1 MKNNFLKIILIFFF
15 LLISSELFA
24 EELKIS
30 SSEIN
35 LDKKEFK
42 LTLKGNVKA
51 VDKNSNSLET
61 EEAEYFKKKD
71 LLNSLGPTIIK
82 TSQSYIFESKN
93 VIFDNK
99 NKIIKS
105 DFETKIIDPDGNIFM
120 VEMFN
125 YNSINNIFFSKG
137 NIKLKDKNDNIYK
150 FSELYFDEKK
160 KKIVGSDAKMFFN
173 DSNLKSD
180 PENNPRLFA
189 NSLAISEDVT
199 SVQKGV
205 FTFCKFRENDKCPPW
220 ELRAKKIHHNSS
232 QKKLFIMIVLF

>member
-1 MKNNFLKIILIFFF
+1 MLKNLKL
-15 LLISSELFA
+15 A
-24 EELKIS
+24 HLKLTS
-30 SSEIN
+30 T
-35 LDKKEFK
+35 KKEFK

-125 YNSINNIFFSKG
+125 YNSINNIFF
-137 NIKLKDKNDNIYK
+137 
-150 FSELYFDEKK
+150 
-160 KKIVGSDAKMFFN
+160 
-173 DSNLKSD
+173 
-180 PENNPRLFA
+180 
-189 NSLAISEDVT
+189 
-199 SVQKGV
+199 
-205 FTFCKFRENDKCPPW
+205 
-220 ELRAKKIHHNSS
+220 
-232 QKKLFIMIVLF
+232 

>member
-1 MKNNFLKIILIFFF
+1 MFKYNSNIFFS
-15 LLISSELFA
+15 LISSELFA

-150 FSELYFDEKK
+150 FSELYIDEKK
-160 KKIVGSDAKMFFN
+160 K
-173 DSNLKSD
+173 
-180 PENNPRLFA
+180 RL
-189 NSLAISEDVT
+189 
-199 SVQKGV
+199 
-205 FTFCKFRENDKCPPW
+205 
-220 ELRAKKIHHNSS
+220 
-232 QKKLFIMIVLF
+232 